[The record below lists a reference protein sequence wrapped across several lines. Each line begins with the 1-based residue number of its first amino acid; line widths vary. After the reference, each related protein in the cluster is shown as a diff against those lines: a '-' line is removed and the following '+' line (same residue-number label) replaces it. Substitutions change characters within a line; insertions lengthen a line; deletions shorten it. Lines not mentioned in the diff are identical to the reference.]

1 MLSHKNYYIQAYQAQ
16 IAMNFHK
23 FMFPFFDPNVRAF
36 INVRATYTLR
46 TPYSCSFARI
56 ILTVSNAFLS
66 IIIY

>member
-1 MLSHKNYYIQAYQAQ
+1 
-16 IAMNFHK
+16 MNFQK

-36 INVRATYTLR
+36 FNVRATLR

-66 IIIY
+66 IIIYNIAFVNSER